1 MYIFEG
7 FHTDIACN
15 RLSFENWQQAY
26 YDVDVL
32 THTQEGPLNTQY
44 VGCILIYLRKVPWA
58 LQIRAICAVLFAEY

>member
-15 RLSFENWQQAY
+15 RLSSENWLQAY

-32 THTQEGPLNTQY
+32 THTQEGPLNT
-44 VGCILIYLRKVPWA
+44 
-58 LQIRAICAVLFAEY
+58 